1 LRRLGILAAAG
12 ALLGLLAAALTAAPA
27 LAGRGHKWQYVP
39 AKPMTVPAVYCG
51 FKIRLTFP
59 ADKEYG
65 KLLKAADGS
74 MISLF
79 TGSFK
84 VSFTNLSTGKTI
96 TENASSPLKQ
106 TSTSRYLILS
116 NGGHVGLLLTP
127 ADSKRFGLPTVSVTA
142 GRLTA
147 KIATASGAI
156 ASLSLHG
163 HVQVN
168 VCAALN

>member
-1 LRRLGILAAAG
+1 MRRLG
-12 ALLGLLAAALTAAPA
+12 ALVATGVLVGVFAAALTASPA
-27 LAGRGHKWQYVP
+27 FAGRGHKWQYVT
-39 AKPMTVPAVYCG
+39 AKPMTLSALFCG

-59 ADKEYG
+59 RDKEYG
-65 KLLKAADGS
+65 KLLKTSDGS